1 MVKHKYQSLKDHVYT
16 YIAERIQNGTL
27 LSNQKISESS
37 ICEKLEVSR
46 TPVREALIQLA
57 SENYLEYLPRRGF
70 VVKEMGTKKKLD
82 VFQLIGTLDA
92 LAARLSAVHIFHEDI
107 TNMEDLADR
116 IDTSIQEKN
125 YSDYQTCQNEFH
137 KVYIDKCDNETL
149 VELLNTLQN
158 SFVRQTYL
166 SNDESKL
173 FAVLKQMNKEHRQII
188 QMFKEKDLDGLE
200 QFLKNVHWKI
210 SYTDMI

>member
-1 MVKHKYQSLKDHVYT
+1 MVKPKYQSLKDHVYT
-16 YIAERIQNGTL
+16 YITERVQNGTL
-27 LSNQKISESS
+27 LPNQKLSEHS
-37 ICEKLEVSR
+37 ICEKLGVSR
-46 TPVREALIQLA
+46 TPVREALFQLA

-70 VVKEMGTKKKLD
+70 VVKEMDTKKKLD

-92 LAARLSAVHIFHEDI
+92 LAASLSTQHISNDDLSRMEDI
-107 TNMEDLADR
+107 ADR
-116 IDTSIQEKN
+116 IDTSIRERN
-125 YSDYQTCQNEFH
+125 YTNYQIYQNEFH

-149 VELLNTLQN
+149 IELLKSLQN

-166 SNDESKL
+166 SENKSKL
-173 FAVLKQMNKEHRQII
+173 FAVLEQMNKEHRQMI
-188 QMFKEKDLDGLE
+188 QMFKEKDKEGLE

>member
-1 MVKHKYQSLKDHVYT
+1 MVTHKYQSLKDHVYN
-16 YIAERIQNGTL
+16 YIAERVQNGTL
-27 LSNQKISESS
+27 LSNQKLSESS

-70 VVKEMGTKKKLD
+70 VVKEMDTKKKLD
-82 VFQLIGTLDA
+82 VFQLIGTMDA
-92 LAARLSAVHIFHEDI
+92 LAARLSAEHLLNEDI
-107 TNMEDLADR
+107 SKMEDLADR
-116 IDTSIQEKN
+116 IDTSIKERN
-125 YSDYQTCQNEFH
+125 YSDYQIHQNDFH

-149 VELLNTLQN
+149 IELLRTLQN

-166 SNDESKL
+166 SDNKSKL
-173 FAVLKQMNKEHRQII
+173 FAVLEQMNKEHRQMI
-188 QMFKEKDLDGLE
+188 QMFKEKDHDGLE

>member
-1 MVKHKYQSLKDHVYT
+1 MVTHKYQSLKDHVYN
-16 YIAERIQNGTL
+16 YIAERVQNGTL
-27 LSNQKISESS
+27 LSNQKLSESS

-70 VVKEMGTKKKLD
+70 VVKEMDTKKKLD
-82 VFQLIGTLDA
+82 VFQLIGTMDA
-92 LAARLSAVHIFHEDI
+92 LAARLSAEHLSNEDI
-107 TNMEDLADR
+107 SKMEDLADR
-116 IDTSIQEKN
+116 IDTSIKERN
-125 YSDYQTCQNEFH
+125 YSDYQIHQNDFH

-149 VELLNTLQN
+149 IELLRTLQN

-166 SNDESKL
+166 SDNKSKL
-173 FAVLKQMNKEHRQII
+173 FAVLEQMNKEHRQMI
-188 QMFKEKDLDGLE
+188 QMFKEKDQEGLE